1 MIGSMSNDLRTSYAR
16 IGRSYPRPMPQGAT
30 AKTAIARRIPPHLRV
45 VAAVVAFLSA
55 LGVVG
60 WLLSR

>member
-1 MIGSMSNDLRTSYAR
+1 MIRSMSNDLRTSYAR
-16 IGRSYPRPMPQGAT
+16 IGRSYPRPMPKVAT
-30 AKTAIARRIPPHLRV
+30 PKVVRRIPPHMRV

-55 LGVVG
+55 LGLVG

>member
-1 MIGSMSNDLRTSYAR
+1 MIRSMSNDLRGSYAR
-16 IGRSYPRPMPQGAT
+16 IGRSYPRPMPEVAT
-30 AKTAIARRIPPHLRV
+30 PKTSIARRVPPHVRV
-45 VAAVVAFLSA
+45 IAAVVAFLSA